1 MKKKII
7 LICIA
12 VLGIGLLIGGAVLSV
27 SAPSSEKKNPKNPSG
42 ELKDIQTEEVTKDE
56 ITKYIEL
63 LYSDDVTVEK
73 VEKFTGSDVGSEM
86 LFIGKDSYLR
96 EMPSKKI
103 MNTYKLDEYREKQDI
118 YVSNVKKLMRDNLD
132 YQLGEYIVSEEG
144 DIVQEF
150 RYRTY
155 YYQLYLGDLNEIMN
169 RLMPNVFTNY
179 SEMLVR
185 DLTEEELAKMYQL
198 KVKAL
203 EIMNDYINNYVNNN
217 EVVSFDLIY
226 KKDNNKILQD
236 YFSLLMQLNGSFYQ
250 NVSFQTPEE
259 EQTMIS
265 NRTTR
270 VQEMI
275 QTAISNQTL
284 DMTNPLQLK
293 K

>member
-12 VLGIGLLIGGAVLSV
+12 VLGIGLLIGGAVLSF

-118 YVSNVKKLMRDNLD
+118 YVSSVEKLMRDNLD

-144 DIVQEF
+144 DMF
-150 RYRTY
+150 LT
-155 YYQLYLGDLNEIMN
+155 LGAEAHSGAKEC
-169 RLMPNVFTNY
+169 R
-179 SEMLVR
+179 
-185 DLTEEELAKMYQL
+185 EL
-198 KVKAL
+198 
-203 EIMNDYINNYVNNN
+203 
-217 EVVSFDLIY
+217 
-226 KKDNNKILQD
+226 
-236 YFSLLMQLNGSFYQ
+236 G
-250 NVSFQTPEE
+250 
-259 EQTMIS
+259 
-265 NRTTR
+265 
-270 VQEMI
+270 
-275 QTAISNQTL
+275 
-284 DMTNPLQLK
+284 
-293 K
+293 

>member
-1 MKKKII
+1 M
-7 LICIA
+7 
-12 VLGIGLLIGGAVLSV
+12 LGIGLLIGGAVLSV

-118 YVSNVKKLMRDNLD
+118 YVSNVEKLMRDNLD

>member
-12 VLGIGLLIGGAVLSV
+12 VLGIGLLIGGAVLSF

-118 YVSNVKKLMRDNLD
+118 YVSSVEKLMRDNLD

-250 NVSFQTPEE
+250 NVSFQTLEE
-259 EQTMIS
+259 EQAMIS

>member
-27 SAPSSEKKNPKNPSG
+27 SAPSSEKKNPKNPFG

-118 YVSNVKKLMRDNLD
+118 YVSNVEKLMRDNLD

-203 EIMNDYINNYVNNN
+203 EIMNGYINNYVNNN

-275 QTAISNQTL
+275 QKAISNQTL